1 MRDDRD
7 EPISRFPAFRGM
19 ELSALR
25 RYIVGDSPAAEQ
37 RRVEAWAEQSAERRR
52 YLDSLRRLHHR
63 GPREQAAETTAAW
76 QRILRQLE
84 PPSDEAAPSFRAP
97 WDEQAVR
104 VNVRSRRRARVLRG
118 AFHRER
124 SPWTVLVAGAAAIL
138 LVASGVHLSGVR
150 ATQATTVATAPT
162 MRTVTTTRGQRA
174 EIRLDD
180 GTRVVLGVDSRIVLA
195 SDFGMHS
202 RNVYLDGTAYFEVV
216 HDSLRPFVVHTV
228 NAVARDVGT
237 KFVVR
242 AYPGDRSTQ
251 VVVTQGSVALGAPG
265 AAPAR
270 EAVLT
275 RDQLGLLAAGQSRPA
290 VHAVDPSRYTA
301 WMQGDLVF
309 HDTPLAVVARELQR
323 WYNIDVRIGDASLA
337 RLPFSASFD
346 AESFR
351 EALSTITTVL
361 PLRAVR
367 KGSVVTLYRR

>member
-1 MRDDRD
+1 MKDDRD
-7 EPISRFPAFRGM
+7 EPLNRFPAFRGM

-25 RYIVGDSPAAEQ
+25 RYLVGESSAAEQ
-37 RRVEAWAEQSAERRR
+37 RRVEVWAEQSAERRR
-52 YLDSLRRLHHR
+52 YLDSLRRLYHR
-63 GPREQAAETTAAW
+63 APLRQAAEAVAAW

-84 PPSDEAAPSFRAP
+84 PPSDEVSPRFRAP

-104 VNVRSRRRARVLRG
+104 VHVRSPRRARVLLG

-124 SPWTVLVAGAAAIL
+124 SPWTVLVAGAATTL
-138 LVASGVHLSGVR
+138 LLAVGVHLSGVR
-150 ATQATTVATAPT
+150 VTQATAAAMTSP

-195 SDFGMHS
+195 SDFGLNS

-216 HDSLRPFVVHTV
+216 HDRLRPFVVHTV

-270 EAVLT
+270 EAVLM

-290 VHAVDPSRYTA
+290 VRAVDPSRYTA
-301 WMQGDLVF
+301 WMHGDLVF
-309 HDTPLAVVARELQR
+309 RDTPLAVVARELQR

-337 RLPFSASFD
+337 RVPFSASFD